1 MKIKYEAID
10 IFSGCGGVSCGLSLA
25 GFKVKSAVEI
35 EKHAVDTYLNYEPLS
50 KVNVLN
56 NDVCDLSGEQILKAA
71 RIKKMIFI
79 CLRDVRL
86 VRIFR
91 DKIRLIRI
99 KQMKNERSYCLSFY
113 VLLKKSCL
121 LSF

>member
-35 EKHAVDTYLNYEPLS
+35 EKHAVDTYLNYAPLS

-56 NDVCDLSGEQILKAA
+56 DDVCDLSGEQILKAA
-71 RIKKMIFI
+71 RIKKDT
-79 CLRDVRL
+79 CSRDVRL
-86 VRIFR
+86 VRIFQ

-99 KQMKNERSYCLSFY
+99 KPMLNEKNYYLNFY
-113 VLLKKSCL
+113 V
-121 LSF
+121 

>member
-35 EKHAVDTYLNYEPLS
+35 EKHAVDTYLNYAPLS

-56 NDVCDLSGEQILKAA
+56 DDVCDLSGEQILKAA
-71 RIKKMIFI
+71 RIKKMIFT
-79 CLRDVRL
+79 CSRDVRL
-86 VRIFR
+86 VRIFQ

-99 KQMKNERSYCLSFY
+99 KPMLNEKNYYLNFY
-113 VLLKKSCL
+113 V
-121 LSF
+121 

>member
-35 EKHAVDTYLNYEPLS
+35 EKHAVDTYLNYAPLS

-56 NDVCDLSGEQILKAA
+56 DDVCDLSGEQILKAA
-71 RIKKMIFI
+71 RIKKDDIYLFAG
-79 CLRDVRL
+79 CPPCQNFSRQNPLNKNKTDAERKKL
-86 VRIFR
+86 LFEFR
-91 DKIRLIRI
+91 
-99 KQMKNERSYCLSFY
+99 S
-113 VLLKKSCL
+113 
-121 LSF
+121 